1 MSIATPAGK
10 VKTIIHID
18 DVLDECN
25 KYDFLKL
32 LNLGYERTTGEQKLL
47 DLQDAA
53 RRNDPDLTQKAL
65 DIMNYFNFKFK
76 KVYSKGENTITSIK
90 KEGED
95 VAFINLEL
103 AENNFRHSFEHFKL
117 RGFLEELWRQVKE
130 AREKGSAE
138 VESDINDR
146 VKTFRADVNSKLKE
160 IYKEIEEEF
169 KAITK
174 IKATNSKKVK
184 LQVKMFLEKCVNIKA
199 LLPEPPQ
206 LSSVD
211 SVLQYIDSL
220 AKELAN
226 IKVIK

>member
-1 MSIATPAGK
+1 M
-10 VKTIIHID
+10 
-18 DVLDECN
+18 
-25 KYDFLKL
+25 
-32 LNLGYERTTGEQKLL
+32 L

-76 KVYSKGENTITSIK
+76 KVYSKGENTVTSIK
-90 KEGED
+90 REGED
-95 VAFINLEL
+95 AAFIDLEL
-103 AENNFRHSFEHFKL
+103 TENNFKHSFKHFEL
-117 RGFLEELWRQVKE
+117 RDFLEELWQRVKE

-138 VESDINDR
+138 VNSDINDR
-146 VKTFRADVNSKLKE
+146 VKNFRADVNSKLKE

-169 KAITK
+169 KAILK

-184 LQVKMFLEKCVNIKA
+184 VQVKMFLEKCVNIKA
-199 LLPEPPQ
+199 LLPESPH